1 LRVRFLP
8 GLPFHQRAGSASR
21 GAADIDGE
29 IAGKKN
35 RMLER
40 LKTFL
45 TDTKN
50 ELKKVTWP
58 TKEELKES
66 TRVVIVASFLL
77 TVFIGVVDQILSR
90 IIKLIFR

>member
-1 LRVRFLP
+1 M
-8 GLPFHQRAGSASR
+8 
-21 GAADIDGE
+21 I
-29 IAGKKN
+29 
-35 RMLER
+35 ER
-40 LKTFL
+40 LRAFL

-77 TVFIGVVDQILSR
+77 TVFIGVIDQILNR
-90 IIKLIFR
+90 IIKLIFQ